1 MITRSLLVSF
11 IVSVLCLFVI
21 GGPIAN
27 ALFESPVSLPA
38 PTATIAPASSP
49 LAVPVLVTKV
59 GWVVLGMVIA
69 AGVVLTVS
77 QRPHGS

>member
-11 IVSVLCLFVI
+11 VISVLCLFVI

-38 PTATIAPASSP
+38 PTATIAPASP
-49 LAVPVLVTKV
+49 LLVMPILVSKV
-59 GWVVLGMVIA
+59 SWIVLGVVIA